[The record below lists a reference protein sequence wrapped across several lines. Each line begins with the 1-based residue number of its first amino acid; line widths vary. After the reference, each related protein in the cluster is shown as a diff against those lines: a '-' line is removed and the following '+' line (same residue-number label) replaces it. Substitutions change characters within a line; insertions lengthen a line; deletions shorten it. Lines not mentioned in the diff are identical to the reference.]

1 MAIELEKQESL
12 LAQIHEEMSVGT
24 VAKHREEQLW
34 EVTLLLSFSSFEFSM
49 NFLSAQAQRIVTQLK
64 RQLKQSA
71 PATGPPSVVD
81 GATIKC
87 ADSSSCEKASAVQT
101 KEIEVERNCEEL
113 KLELA
118 LPDEPSPEISQPS
131 KKSEPEGGVS
141 CRESSVPCV
150 EETRQES
157 ASAPEN
163 KINKKSETPAA
174 ITAIEICP
182 KDHSEAQPTVGLTR
196 ADVSLIIEQDLEL
209 ALMIENLEREKLIE
223 QIAQAIEIERE
234 SVERLQELLAEK
246 S

>member
-1 MAIELEKQESL
+1 M
-12 LAQIHEEMSVGT
+12 
-24 VAKHREEQLW
+24 
-34 EVTLLLSFSSFEFSM
+34 
-49 NFLSAQAQRIVTQLK
+49 
-64 RQLKQSA
+64 
-71 PATGPPSVVD
+71 
-81 GATIKC
+81 
-87 ADSSSCEKASAVQT
+87 
-101 KEIEVERNCEEL
+101 
-113 KLELA
+113 A

-163 KINKKSETPAA
+163 KINNKRETPPAA

-182 KDHSEAQPTVGLTR
+182 KDHSEAQPNVGLTR
-196 ADVSLIIEQDLEL
+196 ADVTSIIEQDLEL